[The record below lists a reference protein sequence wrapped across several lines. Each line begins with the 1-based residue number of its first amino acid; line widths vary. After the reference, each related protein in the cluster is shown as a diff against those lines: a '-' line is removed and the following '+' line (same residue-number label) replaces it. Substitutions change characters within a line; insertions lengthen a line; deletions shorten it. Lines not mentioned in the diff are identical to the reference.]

1 MLCIPFLD
9 PLQKNGVTED
19 SGVNTDPDWESQV
32 AAMFEHS
39 SILKEQYDGL
49 MRKQQEE
56 KEERDKDKQELL
68 KKKEEAKRQHQV
80 RLCSVAECLN
90 ASSSFQNMTA

>member
-9 PLQKNGVTED
+9 PLQKSGVTED

-32 AAMFEHS
+32 AATFEHS
-39 SILKEQYDGL
+39 AILKEQYDGL

-56 KEERDKDKQELL
+56 KEERDKDKQQLL
-68 KKKEEAKRQHQV
+68 KKKEEAKHQHQV
-80 RLCSVAECLN
+80 NAERLN
-90 ASSSFQNMTA
+90 ASSSFQNMAP